1 MVQALVIRQA
11 IRMAD
16 YAVLALLAFIA
27 YKGFVLAMGLDS
39 SQAAKRSG
47 MAAVDPNFEVATVG
61 PRSDYE
67 NIISSRMFGPA
78 GEFSKPDEAEIAPTE
93 VVDTGDET
101 TLPLRLHGAMATVG
115 LPTDPNASA
124 FISNAA
130 ATTIEKNAT
139 YWIDDEIMDGVR
151 LLEVYPRRVRIM
163 NQNKTEWLS
172 MASAPGPSTGGAR
185 PTYRAGIPAISQNR
199 GNVDMRDA
207 KMVTLPQEETY
218 QEMMAMDYAETIRQ
232 LRPQMKYDEN
242 DNVIGITSDYF
253 SQIPL
258 AEKTGFID
266 GDVIT
271 EVNGTPIDS
280 QESVPDILIQEQNAT
295 SVRIRFERD
304 GRPMVR
310 TIRLE

>member
-16 YAVLALLAFIA
+16 YALLALLGFIA
-27 YKGFVLAMGLDS
+27 YKGIVLVMGLDS
-39 SQAAKRSG
+39 NLATKQSG
-47 MAAVDPNFEVATVG
+47 LTPVEPNFEIAAVG
-61 PRSDYE
+61 PRSAYDA
-67 NIISSRMFGPA
+67 IIDSRMFGPA
-78 GEFSKPDEAEIAPTE
+78 GEFGKPEGDDVEPIEIVET
-93 VVDTGDET
+93 TDET
-101 TLPLRLHGAMATVG
+101 QLPLKLHGASAIIG

-124 FISNAA
+124 LISNAA
-130 ATTIEKNAT
+130 ARTTDKDAN
-139 YWIDDEIMDGVR
+139 YLIDDEIMEGVR
-151 LLEVYPRRVRIM
+151 LLEVYPRRVKIM
-163 NQNKTEWLS
+163 NNNKTEWLS
-172 MASAPGPSTGGAR
+172 MDTNAGPPMGGPRSTI
-185 PTYRAGIPAISQNR
+185 RAGIPAVTQGRPNP
-199 GNVDMRDA
+199 NVKDQ
-207 KMVTLPQEETY
+207 KMVTLPKDDTY

>member
-11 IRMAD
+11 IRLAD
-16 YAVLALLAFIA
+16 YALLALLGIIA
-27 YKGFVLAMGLDS
+27 YKGIVLVMGLDS
-39 SQAAKRSG
+39 NLAAKQSG
-47 MAAVDPNFEVATVG
+47 RPPVEANFAVASVG

-67 NIISSRMFGPA
+67 AIIDSRMFGPA
-78 GEFSKPDEAEIAPTE
+78 GEFGKPEGGEELPTE
-93 VVDTGDET
+93 TVETENETG
-101 TLPLRLHGAMATVG
+101 LPLQLHGASAIVG

-124 FISNAA
+124 LISNAA
-130 ATTIEKNAT
+130 AKTIDKDAT
-139 YWIDDEIMDGVR
+139 YLIDDEIMEGVR
-151 LLEVYPRRVRIM
+151 LLEVYPRRVKIM
-163 NQNKTEWLS
+163 NNNKTEWLS
-172 MASAPGPSTGGAR
+172 MASNAGAPSAGPRSIIRPGA
-185 PTYRAGIPAISQNR
+185 PALSRSMPNT
-199 GNVDMRDA
+199 NVQDA